1 VRSII
6 STVVLATLALTGCVS
21 MAPDYERPEA
31 PVPQQWRGATAAS
44 IATRGEQAS
53 VALGDIEW
61 ESFFQ
66 DERLRQVIAMALEHN
81 RDLRIAL
88 LNIEKARAQY
98 RIQGAEL
105 LPSVDVQA
113 SQSASRT
120 PASSSATG
128 ESVVS
133 RQYSAQ
139 VGFSSYELDLFG
151 RIRSLKDEAL
161 QTFLST
167 AESQRSTRL
176 SLIAEV
182 AGSWLSLAADN
193 ELLDLAR
200 ETLESQRKTLGL
212 SEQRHALGL
221 DSGLDLA
228 QVRTSVESA
237 RADVARYQEQVE
249 EDRNALELVTGVSVP
264 QALLPG
270 GSVKDAIKLAPI
282 PAGLDSSVLL
292 ARPDVVSAEHSLKAA
307 NANIGAARAAFFPTI
322 SLTASAGR
330 SSDQLSD
337 LFSGANRS
345 WSFVPS
351 IQIPI
356 FNAGSLRASLDVS
369 EVERDITV
377 AEYEKTIQTAFR
389 EVADALS
396 VRVSMQERLAA
407 QQALVQASS
416 RAYQL
421 ADARYR
427 NGVDSYLDALDA
439 QRSLYSAQQDLISLS
454 LTEATNRVTLYK
466 VLGGG
471 VNAQRQA
478 VQADHPDQSR

>member
-1 VRSII
+1 MRRTLFMAIFAVAS
-6 STVVLATLALTGCVS
+6 LAGCVS
-21 MAPDYERPEA
+21 MAPDYVRPET
-31 PVPQQWRGATAAS
+31 PVSKQWRGADGASLATQDTAAS
-44 IATRGEQAS
+44 APLA
-53 VALGDIEW
+53 DIPW
-61 ESFFQ
+61 KSFFH
-66 DERLRQVIAMALEHN
+66 DERLRQVIGMALENN

-88 LNIEKARAQY
+88 LNIEKARSQY
-98 RIQGAEL
+98 RIQRADS

-113 SQSASRT
+113 SQSASRS
-120 PASSSATG
+120 PASVSFAG
-128 ESVVS
+128 ESTVS
-133 RQYSAQ
+133 RQYAAE

-151 RIRSLKDEAL
+151 RIRSLQDEAL
-161 QTFLST
+161 ETFLST
-167 AESQRSTRL
+167 AETQRSTRL

-182 AGSWLSLAADN
+182 AGSWLSLAADS
-193 ELLDLAR
+193 ELLALAQ
-200 ETLESQRKTLGL
+200 ETLQSQRKTLAL
-212 SEQRHALGL
+212 SEHRHALGAA
-221 DSGLDLA
+221 SGLDLA

-237 RADVARYQEQVE
+237 RADVARYAAQVD
-249 EDRNALELVTGVSVP
+249 EDRNALELVVGAPVP
-264 QALLPG
+264 EALLPG
-270 GSVKDAIKLAPI
+270 GTLGKAVQLAQI

-292 ARPDVVSAEHSLKAA
+292 ARPDVVSAEHALRAA

-345 WSFVPS
+345 WSFMPS

-356 FNAGSLRASLDVS
+356 FNAGGLRASLDVS
-369 EVERDITV
+369 KVERDIAV
-377 AEYEKTIQTAFR
+377 AEYEKSIQTAFR

-396 VRVSMQERLAA
+396 VRASMQERLAA

-427 NGVDSYLDALDA
+427 LGADSYLDALDA
-439 QRSLYSAQQDLISLS
+439 QRSLYSAQQALISLS
-454 LTEATNRVTLYK
+454 LTEASNRVTLYK

-471 VNAQRQA
+471 MNTEGQTVLAERLEQ
-478 VQADHPDQSR
+478 

>member
-1 VRSII
+1 
-6 STVVLATLALTGCVS
+6 
-21 MAPDYERPEA
+21 MAPDYVRPET
-31 PVPQQWRGATAAS
+31 PVSKQWRGADGASLATQDTAAS
-44 IATRGEQAS
+44 APLA
-53 VALGDIEW
+53 DIPW
-61 ESFFQ
+61 KSFFH
-66 DERLRQVIAMALEHN
+66 DERLRQVIGMALENN

-88 LNIEKARAQY
+88 LNIEKARSQY
-98 RIQGAEL
+98 RIQRADS

-113 SQSASRT
+113 SQSASRS
-120 PASSSATG
+120 PASVSFAG
-128 ESVVS
+128 ESTVS
-133 RQYSAQ
+133 RQYAAE

-151 RIRSLKDEAL
+151 RIRSLQDEAL
-161 QTFLST
+161 ETFIST

-182 AGSWLSLAADN
+182 AGSWLSLAADS
-193 ELLDLAR
+193 ELLALAQ
-200 ETLESQRKTLGL
+200 ETLQSQRKTLAL
-212 SEQRHALGL
+212 SEHLHALGAA
-221 DSGLDLA
+221 SGLDLA

-237 RADVARYQEQVE
+237 RADVARYAAQVD
-249 EDRNALELVTGVSVP
+249 EDRNALELVVGASVP
-264 QALLPG
+264 EAFLPKKGALGEAVL
-270 GSVKDAIKLAPI
+270 LAQI

-292 ARPDVVSAEHSLKAA
+292 ARPDVVSAEHALRAA

-345 WSFVPS
+345 WSFMPS

-356 FNAGSLRASLDVS
+356 FNAGGLRASLDVS
-369 EVERDITV
+369 KVERDIAV
-377 AEYEKTIQTAFR
+377 AEYEKSIQTAFR

-396 VRVSMQERLAA
+396 VRASMQERLAA

-427 NGVDSYLDALDA
+427 LGADSYLDALDA
-439 QRSLYSAQQDLISLS
+439 QRSLYSAQQALISLS

-471 VNAQRQA
+471 MSTEEQTVLAERLE
-478 VQADHPDQSR
+478 